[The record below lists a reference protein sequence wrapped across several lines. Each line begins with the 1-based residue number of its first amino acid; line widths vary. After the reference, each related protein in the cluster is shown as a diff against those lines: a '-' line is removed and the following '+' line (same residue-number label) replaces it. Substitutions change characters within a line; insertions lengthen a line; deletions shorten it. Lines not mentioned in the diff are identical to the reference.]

1 MHLSEEMEGEAAASP
16 RDTTATAK
24 HALCRTRQLDTQ
36 ETDSVTL
43 PYFWPDV
50 DDVAQA
56 KEPETALSCGNAP
69 TYDVGCASPGHIS
82 VPRRKRAVV
91 NIGHIPGPISTGLW
105 VPKDYY

>member
-50 DDVAQA
+50 DDVAQE
-56 KEPETALSCGNAP
+56 KEPKTALSW
-69 TYDVGCASPGHIS
+69 
-82 VPRRKRAVV
+82 RKRAD
-91 NIGHIPGPISTGLW
+91 LRRW
-105 VPKDYY
+105 LC